1 MGHTKGSRLAICAFR
16 PAPVQVTYLGSMVT
30 TGADFL
36 DYIVTDRIVT
46 PEEHEP
52 CYSEHLVYMP
62 DSYLISDHLQA
73 IADKDWVREDV
84 GLPGEGFVFCSF
96 NQPFKIEP
104 VMFGV
109 WMNILRQVP
118 GSVLWLLC
126 KNMTAEENLKRAVE
140 SRGISA
146 ERLIF
151 AKKLPKSE
159 HLARQKHADLVLDT
173 RIYNGHTTSSDA
185 LWAGVPVITLQGT
198 HFASRVS
205 TSLLNAVGLSE
216 LITHSLK
223 EYEEL
228 AVRLASSCSELQ
240 VIKEKLAKNR
250 FTEPLFDTP
259 RFGRNLEKAY
269 KEMWKIFLAGE
280 QPRRIEVRG
289 N

>member
-1 MGHTKGSRLAICAFR
+1 
-16 PAPVQVTYLGSMVT
+16 
-30 TGADFL
+30 
-36 DYIVTDRIVT
+36 
-46 PEEHEP
+46 
-52 CYSEHLVYMP
+52 
-62 DSYLISDHLQA
+62 
-73 IADKDWVREDV
+73 
-84 GLPGEGFVFCSF
+84 
-96 NQPFKIEP
+96 
-104 VMFGV
+104 MFDV

-126 KNMTAEENLKRAVE
+126 KNMTAEENLKRAAE

-205 TSLLNAVGLSE
+205 SSLLNAVGLSE
-216 LITHSLK
+216 LITHNLK

-228 AVRLASSCSELQ
+228 AVRLARSRSELQ
-240 VIKEKLAKNR
+240 AIKEKLAKNR

-280 QPRRIEVRG
+280 QPRRIEVKE